1 MAPHSEH
8 SPDFEIPHESVSIDV
23 PVLVVGGGPTG
34 LLEAH
39 MLSKLGG
46 LELIIPQTEKLL
58 KKNSQISR
66 YRKIP

>member
-8 SPDFEIPHESVSIDV
+8 SPDFSSSDEPVTIDI

-46 LELIIPQTEKLL
+46 LPSLNDLLILSLTLSSEV
-58 KKNSQISR
+58 SR
-66 YRKIP
+66 Y